1 MEETLTIKEVA
12 ALLKMNPSAV
22 RGHLGEWGFF
32 KLKGSRGW
40 RILKAD
46 LEKIKIKGNNSDRL
60 TLSVDEVKL
69 CQSLNTAKL
78 LG

>member
-22 RGHLGEWGFF
+22 RGNLGEWGFF
-32 KLKGSRGW
+32 KLKGYRGW
-40 RILKAD
+40 RLLKAD